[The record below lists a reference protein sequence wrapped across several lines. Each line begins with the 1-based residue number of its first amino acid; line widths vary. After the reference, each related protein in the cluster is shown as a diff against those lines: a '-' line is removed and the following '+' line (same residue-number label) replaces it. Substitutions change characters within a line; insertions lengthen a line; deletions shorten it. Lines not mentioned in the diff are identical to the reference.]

1 MSPTAKEQVWV
12 CLQSAPYAARVRGV
26 CRGTVFCIFSFS
38 WWACKGRKKNGTRR
52 VIQHYAWWERG
63 GKFGYQLQRS
73 QDFDL
78 EVQKTC
84 MSGIIPHLS
93 RSHGERGEEG

>member
-1 MSPTAKEQVWV
+1 MSAEGLPSASFICLGGLAKIE
-12 CLQSAPYAARVRGV
+12 
-26 CRGTVFCIFSFS
+26 
-38 WWACKGRKKNGTRR
+38 KKKQNGTRR
-52 VIQHYAWWERG
+52 VMKLYAWWERG

-84 MSGIIPHLS
+84 MSGRIPHLS
-93 RSHGERGEEG
+93 HSHGKRGKKG